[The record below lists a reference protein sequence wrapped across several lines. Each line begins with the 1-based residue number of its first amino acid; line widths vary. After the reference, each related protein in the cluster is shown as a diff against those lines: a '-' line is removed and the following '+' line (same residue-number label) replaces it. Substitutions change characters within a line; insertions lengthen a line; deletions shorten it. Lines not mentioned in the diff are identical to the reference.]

1 MARGLGITLAFA
13 LACSSAGCGKPQ
25 LEKVAE
31 ESVDATKKASAE
43 AMGTKILT
51 AWAKDEYPLLG
62 EEAAEP
68 FRKAHNAEDAQ
79 RAADKSIEKEIG
91 SFQAM
96 TYHET
101 LRTKDGKMDVFRFK
115 ATFDKS
121 KVASEV
127 RVVLDAQGKLTGF
140 WVKPWKDQL

>member
-13 LACSSAGCGKPQ
+13 LACSSVGCGKPQ

-31 ESVDATKKASAE
+31 ERVDATKKASAE
-43 AMGTKILT
+43 AIGTKILT

-79 RAADKSIEKEIG
+79 RAADKSIEKELG
-91 SFQAM
+91 SFLSMA
-96 TYHET
+96 YHET

-127 RVVLDAQGKLTGF
+127 RVVFDAQGKLTGF

>member
-1 MARGLGITLAFA
+1 MARRVGIILGLA
-13 LACSSAGCGKPQ
+13 LACSSMGCGKPQ
-25 LEKVAE
+25 LDKVAE
-31 ESVDATKKASAE
+31 AQVDATKKANAE
-43 AMGTKILT
+43 AMGTKILS

-62 EEAAEP
+62 DEAAEP

-91 SFQAM
+91 SFLTM

>member
-1 MARGLGITLAFA
+1 MSRCVVIGLAIGLAWQS
-13 LACSSAGCGKPQ
+13 LGCGKPG
-25 LEKVAE
+25 LDKVAE
-31 ESVDATKKASAE
+31 AQVDAAKKANAE
-43 AMGTKILT
+43 ALGTKILS

-62 EEAAEP
+62 EEAAEQ

-79 RAADKSIEKEIG
+79 RAADKSIEKELG

-101 LRTKDGKMDVFRFK
+101 LRTKDAKMDVFRFK

-127 RVVLDAQGKLTGF
+127 RVVIDSQGKLTGF
-140 WVKPWKDQL
+140 WVKPWKDEL

>member
-1 MARGLGITLAFA
+1 MFKSVAVALGVGLSCLVVA
-13 LACSSAGCGKPQ
+13 CGKPQ
-25 LEKVAE
+25 LDKVPE
-31 ESVDATKKASAE
+31 EQVDAAKKANAE
-43 AMGTKILT
+43 ALGTKILS

-62 EEAAEP
+62 DEAAEA
-68 FRKAHNAEDAQ
+68 FRKAHNADDAQ
-79 RAADKSIEKEIG
+79 RAADKSIEKELG

-101 LRTKDGKMDVFRFK
+101 LRTKDGKTDVFRFK
-115 ATFDKS
+115 GTFDKS

-127 RVVLDAQGKLTGF
+127 RVVIDAQGKLTGF